1 MRPDKHK
8 KKDFLKG
15 DQSRCDFDM
24 IKKNPK
30 IHQIKDEDQLEE
42 LPSKGKSNLVYR
54 GKYFSN
60 AFDRFLRMNLGK
72 NWDDVYSEIIKKVG
86 HEESMKW
93 KVELHTFEQ
102 DGKIYS
108 NGFCGAQE
116 VSGFYV
122 HNGILCERRRG
133 KYISHRIRNPK
144 TRVTFNEGFVVFKDK
159 GLFFKAPTDMG
170 IDTWWELTGTYTPF
184 KRGYNYIKYTIK
196 ENNKNVKRFIDAKH
210 IRSLNEKELKNWELP
225 DTEIND

>member
-1 MRPDKHK
+1 MKPDKHK
-8 KKDFLKG
+8 KRDYFRGSRSDYDDTIRKD
-15 DQSRCDFDM
+15 
-24 IKKNPK
+24 PK
-30 IHQIKDEDQLEE
+30 IHQIKDEDQLDE
-42 LPSKGKSNLVYR
+42 LPSKGKTNLVYR

-72 NWDDVYSEIIKKVG
+72 KWDDVYSEIIKKVG
-86 HEESMKW
+86 HEESIKW

-102 DGKIYS
+102 EGKIYY
-108 NGFCGAQE
+108 NGFCGTQE

-122 HNGILCERRRG
+122 HNGILCVRRRG
-133 KYISHRIRNPK
+133 KYISQRIRNPK

-159 GLFFKAPTDMG
+159 GLFFKAPTDK
-170 IDTWWELTGTYTPF
+170 TYGWDITIGRTYSKF
-184 KRGYNYIKYTIK
+184 EKGDSYLKYHIV
-196 ENNKNVKRFIDAKH
+196 ENGESSKQVIDAKH